1 MPDREWG
8 VGKDAEQKCGGGIF
22 RKRGCQGTPNMCMVD
37 LGNKWC
43 VEWLDVIVYI
53 P

>member
-1 MPDREWG
+1 MGFRSIR
-8 VGKDAEQKCGGGIF
+8 KNRGGGYVGELNTYC
-22 RKRGCQGTPNMCMVD
+22 KW
-37 LGNKWC
+37 KWC